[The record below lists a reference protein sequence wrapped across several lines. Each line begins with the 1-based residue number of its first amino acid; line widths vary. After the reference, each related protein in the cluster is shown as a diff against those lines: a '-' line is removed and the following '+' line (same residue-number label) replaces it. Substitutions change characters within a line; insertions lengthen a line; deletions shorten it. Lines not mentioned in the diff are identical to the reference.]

1 MEAINNRLGQLENI
15 EATLYIQ
22 RQAVIRHRLHEDGER
37 ETRRQ
42 KEDQAYLTA
51 LLDRDHEEDVRT
63 NLLQARK

>member
-1 MEAINNRLGQLENI
+1 MEAINNRLEQLENI
-15 EATLYIQ
+15 ETTLYDQ

-51 LLDRDHEEDVRT
+51 LLDRDHEEDVSS
-63 NLLQARK
+63 NFL